1 MAQEAMYDG
10 RVVVGYDGSPKAD
23 LAVSWAAAEATLRGR
38 GLTIVHAILP
48 TVAAG
53 SLGAGLAPSPELIG
67 QLETNAHDQLEALAR
82 TLHPLDVST
91 SVTIGGPSG
100 VLLEASETAD
110 VVVVGSRGRGGFASL
125 ILGSVAAQVAAHAAC
140 PVVTIRKAPSA
151 DAREI
156 VVGIDATPG
165 SEAAL
170 AFAFDEASR
179 HGWTLIAVHA
189 WDIPAYDLLVVPNG
203 PVPVGLADVAD
214 EEVRMSAEVLAG
226 FRDSYPD
233 VEVQEHL
240 VKGPPV
246 SSILTA
252 SISPAMIVVGTR
264 GHGPTVGAL
273 LGSIS
278 NGVLHKATVP
288 VAVVPRP
295 TAMPDAA

>member
-1 MAQEAMYDG
+1 M
-10 RVVVGYDGSPKAD
+10 
-23 LAVSWAAAEATLRGR
+23 
-38 GLTIVHAILP
+38 
-48 TVAAG
+48 
-53 SLGAGLAPSPELIG
+53 
-67 QLETNAHDQLEALAR
+67 
-82 TLHPLDVST
+82 
-91 SVTIGGPSG
+91 
-100 VLLEASETAD
+100 
-110 VVVVGSRGRGGFASL
+110 VGSRGRGGFASL

-140 PVVTIRKAPSA
+140 PVVTIRKAPA
-151 DAREI
+151 DDAREI

-252 SISPAMIVVGTR
+252 STNPAMIVVGTR

-295 TAMPDAA
+295 AAVPDAA

>member
-1 MAQEAMYDG
+1 MYDG
-10 RVVVGYDGSPKAD
+10 RVVVGYDGSPQAD
-23 LAVSWAAAEATLRGR
+23 LAVSWAAAEAALRGR

-48 TVAAG
+48 SVAAG

-67 QLETNAHDQLEALAR
+67 QLETNAHDQLEARAT
-82 TLHPLDVST
+82 TLRPLDVLT

-140 PVVTIRKAPSA
+140 PVVTIRKAPA
-151 DAREI
+151 DDAREI

-252 SISPAMIVVGTR
+252 STNPAMIVVGTR

-295 TAMPDAA
+295 AAVPDAA

>member
-10 RVVVGYDGSPKAD
+10 RVVVGYDGSPQAD
-23 LAVSWAAAEATLRGR
+23 LAVSWAAAEAALRGR

-48 TVAAG
+48 SVAAG

-67 QLETNAHDQLEALAR
+67 QLETNAHDQLEALAT
-82 TLHPLDVST
+82 TLRPLDVLT

-140 PVVTIRKAPSA
+140 PVVTIRKAPA
-151 DAREI
+151 DDAREI

-165 SEAAL
+165 SESAL

-252 SISPAMIVVGTR
+252 STNPAMIVVGTR

-295 TAMPDAA
+295 AAVPDAA

>member
-1 MAQEAMYDG
+1 MYDG
-10 RVVVGYDGSPKAD
+10 RVVVGYDGSPQAD
-23 LAVSWAAAEATLRGR
+23 LAVSWAAAEAALRGR
-38 GLTIVHAILP
+38 ALTIVHAILP
-48 TVAAG
+48 SVAAG

-67 QLETNAHDQLEALAR
+67 QLETNAHDQLEALAT
-82 TLHPLDVST
+82 TLRPLDVLT

-140 PVVTIRKAPSA
+140 PVVTIRKAPA
-151 DAREI
+151 DDAREI

-252 SISPAMIVVGTR
+252 STNPAMIVVGTR

-295 TAMPDAA
+295 AAVPDAA

>member
-10 RVVVGYDGSPKAD
+10 RVVVGYDGSPQAD
-23 LAVSWAAAEATLRGR
+23 LAVSWAAAEAALRGR

-48 TVAAG
+48 SVAAG
-53 SLGAGLAPSPELIG
+53 SLGAGRAPSPELIG
-67 QLETNAHDQLEALAR
+67 QLETNAHDQLEALAT
-82 TLHPLDVST
+82 TLRPLDVLT

-140 PVVTIRKAPSA
+140 PVVTIRKAPA
-151 DAREI
+151 DDAREI

-252 SISPAMIVVGTR
+252 STNPAMIVVGTR

-295 TAMPDAA
+295 AAVPDAA

>member
-10 RVVVGYDGSPKAD
+10 RVVVGYDGSPQAD
-23 LAVSWAAAEATLRGR
+23 LAVSWAAAEAALRGR
-38 GLTIVHAILP
+38 ALTIVHAILP
-48 TVAAG
+48 SVAAG

-67 QLETNAHDQLEALAR
+67 QLETNAHDQLEALAT
-82 TLHPLDVST
+82 TLRPLDVLT

-140 PVVTIRKAPSA
+140 PVVTIRKAPA
-151 DAREI
+151 DDAREI

-179 HGWTLIAVHA
+179 HGWTFIAVHA

-252 SISPAMIVVGTR
+252 STNPAMIVVGTR

-295 TAMPDAA
+295 AAVPDAA

>member
-1 MAQEAMYDG
+1 MYDG
-10 RVVVGYDGSPKAD
+10 RVVVGYDGSPQAD
-23 LAVSWAAAEATLRGR
+23 LAVSWAAAEAALRGR

-48 TVAAG
+48 SVAAG

-67 QLETNAHDQLEALAR
+67 QLETNAHDQLEALATALR
-82 TLHPLDVST
+82 PLDVLT

-140 PVVTIRKAPSA
+140 PVVTIRKAPA
-151 DAREI
+151 DDAREI

-252 SISPAMIVVGTR
+252 STNPAMIVVGTR

-295 TAMPDAA
+295 AAVPDAA

>member
-1 MAQEAMYDG
+1 MYDG
-10 RVVVGYDGSPKAD
+10 RVVVGYDGSPQAD
-23 LAVSWAAAEATLRGR
+23 LAVSWAAAEAALRGR

-48 TVAAG
+48 SVAAG

-67 QLETNAHDQLEALAR
+67 QLETNAHDQLEALAT
-82 TLHPLDVST
+82 TLRPLDVLT

-140 PVVTIRKAPSA
+140 PVVTIRKAPA
-151 DAREI
+151 DDAREI

-179 HGWTLIAVHA
+179 HGWTFIAVHA

-252 SISPAMIVVGTR
+252 STNPAMIVVGTR

-295 TAMPDAA
+295 AAVPDAA

>member
-1 MAQEAMYDG
+1 MYDG
-10 RVVVGYDGSPKAD
+10 RVVVGYDGSPQAD
-23 LAVSWAAAEATLRGR
+23 LAVSWAAAEAALRGR

-48 TVAAG
+48 SVAAG

-67 QLETNAHDQLEALAR
+67 QLETNAHDQLEALAT
-82 TLHPLDVST
+82 TLRPLDVLT

-140 PVVTIRKAPSA
+140 PVVTIRKAPA
-151 DAREI
+151 DDAREI

-214 EEVRMSAEVLAG
+214 EEVRMSAEVLANW
-226 FRDSYPD
+226 RIVSL
-233 VEVQEHL
+233 VE
-240 VKGPPV
+240 P
-246 SSILTA
+246 S
-252 SISPAMIVVGTR
+252 
-264 GHGPTVGAL
+264 
-273 LGSIS
+273 
-278 NGVLHKATVP
+278 
-288 VAVVPRP
+288 
-295 TAMPDAA
+295 